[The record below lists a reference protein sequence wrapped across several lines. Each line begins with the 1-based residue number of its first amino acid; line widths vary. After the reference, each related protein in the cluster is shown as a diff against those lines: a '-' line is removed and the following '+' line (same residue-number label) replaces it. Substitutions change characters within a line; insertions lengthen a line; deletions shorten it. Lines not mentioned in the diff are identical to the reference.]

1 MKFTKQISSA
11 AAILMALAMVGLA
24 GSETKYSTST
34 SATACTA
41 TFAPGSGQTV
51 VKALVTSCDYSL
63 GAVSFY
69 ARTGGPLTCTAVDAT
84 ALTTCTVVNTSY
96 ALTNSDTV
104 VYVYANGSAPE
115 YRTVSAASTTY
126 VVLSSALSSTTSASD
141 KIYEVS
147 LQGKITVAANGAGAG
162 TNTLTSNL
170 GDVFATPSDSPLYV
184 SMQST
189 TNTSMNVTVSK

>member
-1 MKFTKQISSA
+1 MKKLSLIV
-11 AAILMALAMVGLA
+11 AILTVAAVMAQA
-24 GSETKYSTST
+24 GSETKYSAST

-41 TFAPGSGQTV
+41 LFAPGNGQTV
-51 VKALVTSCDYSL
+51 VKALITSCDYSL

-69 ARTGGPLTCTAVDAT
+69 ARTGNPLTVSAVSAS
-84 ALTTCTVVNTSY
+84 ATTCTVVNTSY

-104 VYVYANGSAPE
+104 VYVYASGATPE
-115 YRTVSAASTTY
+115 YRTISSASTTA

-147 LQGKITVAANGAGAG
+147 LQGKITVGANGAGSG
-162 TNTLTSNL
+162 TNTLTSNI
-170 GDVFATPSDSPLYV
+170 GDVFATPADSPLYV

-189 TNTSMNVTVSK
+189 TNTLMQVTVNK